1 MGRMDTAAIPH
12 RKLRNAEVFMNRDE
26 LQERIRKAEAE
37 LKTAGPIHARDLRK
51 FIRRM
56 KKELIIYGRYR
67 EAAAGR
73 ES

>member
-1 MGRMDTAAIPH
+1 
-12 RKLRNAEVFMNRDE
+12 MNREE
-26 LQERIRKAEAE
+26 LQQRIRKAEAE

-67 EAAAGR
+67 TAAAGGK
-73 ES
+73 S